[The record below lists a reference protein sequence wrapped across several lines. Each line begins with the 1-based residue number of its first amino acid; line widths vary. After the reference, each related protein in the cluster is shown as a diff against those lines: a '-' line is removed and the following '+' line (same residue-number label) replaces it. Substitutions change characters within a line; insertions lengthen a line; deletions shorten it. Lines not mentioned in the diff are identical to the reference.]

1 MCRFPASFSRNEA
14 RRFNANQNSGGRLCR
29 FCNSRLVPDFS
40 ECRITGHSAQGHV
53 ESEFGEQQTSSSRWH
68 LLQRCN
74 DDDAYAAIWVHHL
87 PKLDRARRRYDD
99 GSLRQPRTANSSF
112 SRITLSDSGQG
123 NTGSESRV
131 IAWCNS
137 LISVRQSSSVRSR
150 GHSASSGSQ
159 QVIGSIPSSFP
170 LCGGLPR
177 VLDSQPTTLDP
188 CARWPLASLYSIVTE
203 NDRHTV
209 IDVKS
214 RSYPLRT
221 LGGACS
227 TVGPCPLR

>member
-1 MCRFPASFSRNEA
+1 
-14 RRFNANQNSGGRLCR
+14 
-29 FCNSRLVPDFS
+29 
-40 ECRITGHSAQGHV
+40 
-53 ESEFGEQQTSSSRWH
+53 
-68 LLQRCN
+68 
-74 DDDAYAAIWVHHL
+74 
-87 PKLDRARRRYDD
+87 
-99 GSLRQPRTANSSF
+99 
-112 SRITLSDSGQG
+112 
-123 NTGSESRV
+123 
-131 IAWCNS
+131 
-137 LISVRQSSSVRSR
+137 
-150 GHSASSGSQ
+150 
-159 QVIGSIPSSFP
+159 
-170 LCGGLPR
+170 LPR